1 MDFRTKIFMNRIKP
15 ALEKQELP
23 TLRDFLLPLL
33 IKGQVRFK
41 IGGLEDAKTKKGIAA
56 VKYSHG

>member
-1 MDFRTKIFMNRIKP
+1 MNRIKP